1 VATAFIWLRLL
12 CTWRSGVQLKAGFQ
26 IRAEHNRARSYVM
39 RRSLRVP
46 LLGLANALLLFLQ
59 PARADEK
66 PMMKA
71 VVAHEYGAPEVLK
84 FEEVPR
90 PEPNDDE
97 ALVRVIASSVNP
109 ADPLTLSGKY
119 AREFGTHLPLIP
131 GYDIAGVVEKTGGSV
146 TKLRVG
152 DAVYGYPNF
161 GGGWADY
168 VTVKESEV
176 AAKPKS
182 LNFVE
187 SAAVPMG
194 ALTAWQA
201 LVDVAKLQPGQTVLI
216 HGGSGGVG
224 SFAIQI
230 AKARGARVIATAST
244 ANQDLLKQLGADVA
258 VDYTKT
264 KFEDVAKDVD
274 AVLDPVGKDTL
285 AHSYGVVKKGGI
297 VMSLV
302 ARPDPVELKKHEI
315 HGAGISVHPDAE
327 DLAEIAQLIDAGK
340 IKPMVTQVL
349 PLSEAIAAQQQ
360 AATHHTR
367 GKVVLRIADD
377 PKS

>member
-1 VATAFIWLRLL
+1 MQMFLRKLAF
-12 CTWRSGVQLKAGFQ
+12 V
-26 IRAEHNRARSYVM
+26 
-39 RRSLRVP
+39 SL
-46 LLGLANALLLFLQ
+46 AIFAALFCDVV
-59 PARADEK
+59 RADET

-71 VVAHEYGAPEVLK
+71 VVAHQYGAPEVLK
-84 FEEVPR
+84 FEEIPR
-90 PEPNDDE
+90 PEPKENE
-97 ALVRVIASSVNP
+97 ALVRVIASGVNP

-131 GYDIAGVVEKTGGSV
+131 GYDIAGIVEKTGANI
-146 TKLRVG
+146 TKLKIG
-152 DAVYGYPNF
+152 EAVYGYPTF

-168 VTVKESEV
+168 VTVKEYEV

-187 SAAVPMG
+187 AAAVPMG

-201 LVDVAKLQPGQTVLI
+201 LVDTAHLHPGQTILI

-224 SFAIQI
+224 SFAVQI

-244 ANQDLLKQLGADVA
+244 ANQDLLKQLGADA
-258 VDYTKT
+258 AIDYTKT
-264 KFEDVAKDVD
+264 RFEDVVKDVD
-274 AVLDPVGKDTL
+274 AVLDPVGKETL
-285 AHSYGVVKKGGI
+285 ARSYSVVKKGGI

-302 ARPDPVELKKHEI
+302 ARPDPAEFQKRGI
-315 HGAGISVHPDAE
+315 RGAGISVHPDAA
-327 DLAEIAQLIDAGK
+327 DLAEIARLIDAGN
-340 IKPMVTQVL
+340 IKPIVTQVL
-349 PLSEAIAAQQQ
+349 PLSNAIAAQEQ

-367 GKVVLRIADD
+367 GKVVLRVADD

>member
-1 VATAFIWLRLL
+1 
-12 CTWRSGVQLKAGFQ
+12 
-26 IRAEHNRARSYVM
+26 
-39 RRSLRVP
+39 
-46 LLGLANALLLFLQ
+46 
-59 PARADEK
+59 
-66 PMMKA
+66 
-71 VVAHEYGAPEVLK
+71 
-84 FEEVPR
+84 
-90 PEPNDDE
+90 
-97 ALVRVIASSVNP
+97 VIASSVNP

-131 GYDIAGVVEKTGGSV
+131 GYDIAGVVEKTGASV
-146 TKLRVG
+146 TKLKVG
-152 DAVYGYPNF
+152 DAVYGYPTF

-187 SAAVPMG
+187 SAAVPMA
-194 ALTAWQA
+194 ALTAWQS
-201 LVDVAKLQPGQTVLI
+201 LIDVAKLQPGQTVLI

-244 ANQDLLKQLGADVA
+244 ANQDFLKQLGADVA

-274 AVLDPVGKDTL
+274 VVLDPVGKETL
-285 AHSYGVVKKGGI
+285 ARSYGVVKKGGI

-302 ARPDPVELKKHEI
+302 ARPDPVELKKYEI
-315 HGAGISVHPDAE
+315 HGAGISSHADAQ
-327 DLAEIAQLIDAGK
+327 DLTEIAQLIDVGK

-349 PLSEAIAAQQQ
+349 PLSQAIAAQQQ

-377 PKS
+377 PKG